1 MAYSKMGRNSTQRK
15 ALIRDLI
22 TDLIIN
28 ERIETTLFKAKEL
41 QRLADKMVTLGK
53 KGDLAARRQAAK
65 LIRFELATEVN
76 EDGEVVKEQYAIQ
89 KLFKEIAP
97 KFSDRN
103 GGYTRV
109 LKTGPRR
116 GDSAPMALI
125 EFVA

>member
-1 MAYSKMGRNSTQRK
+1 MAYSKMGRNSSQRK

-28 ERIETTLFKAKEL
+28 DRIETTLCKAKEL

-53 KGDLAARRQAAK
+53 KGDLAAIRQAAK

-76 EDGEVVKEQYAIQ
+76 EDGEIVKEQYAIQ

-97 KFSDRN
+97 KFADRN

-116 GDSAPMALI
+116 GDATPMAII
-125 EFVA
+125 EFVE

>member
-1 MAYSKMGRNSTQRK
+1 MAYSKMGRNSSQRK

-28 ERIETTLFKAKEL
+28 DRIETTLCKAKEL

-53 KGDLAARRQAAK
+53 KGDLAAIRQAAK
-65 LIRFELATEVN
+65 LIRFEKAVEVN
-76 EDGEVVKEQYAIQ
+76 EEGKVQKEQYAIQ

-97 KFSDRN
+97 KFADRN

-116 GDSAPMALI
+116 GDAAPMAII
-125 EFVA
+125 EFVE

>member
-1 MAYSKMGRNSTQRK
+1 MAYSKMGRNSSQRK

-28 ERIETTLFKAKEL
+28 DRIETTLCKAKEL

-53 KGDLAARRQAAK
+53 KGDLAAIRQAAK
-65 LIRFELATEVN
+65 LIRFEKAVEVN
-76 EDGEVVKEQYAIQ
+76 EEGEVQKEQYAIQ

-97 KFSDRN
+97 KFADRN

-116 GDSAPMALI
+116 GDATPMAII
-125 EFVA
+125 EFVE